1 MDLITTSIICLGDQ
15 VMIRFMVRLNYIRDC
30 DVCVEYTHSITP
42 CQRQLEEYM
51 RPKMNPNSKY
61 TKWSVPTLLCEVQ

>member
-1 MDLITTSIICLGDQ
+1 
-15 VMIRFMVRLNYIRDC
+15 MIRFMVRLIYFSDC
-30 DVCVEYTHSITP
+30 RVRAQHYTP

-51 RPKMNPNSKY
+51 RPKINPNSKY

>member
-1 MDLITTSIICLGDQ
+1 
-15 VMIRFMVRLNYIRDC
+15 MIRFMVRLIYFRD
-30 DVCVEYTHSITP
+30 CVEYAHSITP

-51 RPKMNPNSKY
+51 RPKINPNSKY